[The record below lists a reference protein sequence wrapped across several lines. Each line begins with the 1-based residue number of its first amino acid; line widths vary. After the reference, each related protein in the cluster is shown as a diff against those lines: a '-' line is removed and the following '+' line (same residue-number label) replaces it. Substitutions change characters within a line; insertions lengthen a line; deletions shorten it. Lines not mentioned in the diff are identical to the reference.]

1 MQLIRILNY
10 FINQETVTYTM
21 GIISISLDDESVEAL
36 DTVASALGLKSRSEA
51 VRLAIR
57 SAVAELKE
65 NDDFEGTVEG
75 VMIIVH
81 EHHCNQWV
89 NIIQHRYNEAIK
101 TQLHSHLR
109 NGKCL
114 ELMIISGDG
123 QSIKD
128 MMREILSTGEA
139 RYLKFVR
146 S

>member
-1 MQLIRILNY
+1 
-10 FINQETVTYTM
+10 M

-36 DTVASALGLKSRSEA
+36 DTVTSALGLKSRSEA

>member
-1 MQLIRILNY
+1 
-10 FINQETVTYTM
+10 M
-21 GIISISLDDESVEAL
+21 GIVSVSLDDESMESL
-36 DTVASALGLKSRSEA
+36 DAIASTFGLKGRSEA

-57 SAVAELKE
+57 TTVAELKDE
-65 NDDFEGTVEG
+65 EEFNGPVEG

-89 NIIQHRYNEAIK
+89 NLIQHRYNEAIK
-101 TQLHSHLR
+101 TQMHSHLK

-123 QSIKD
+123 ASIKD
-128 MMREILSTGEA
+128 MMHEIQSTGEA
-139 RYLKFVR
+139 KYLKFVR

>member
-1 MQLIRILNY
+1 
-10 FINQETVTYTM
+10 M
-21 GIISISLDDESVEAL
+21 GIVSVSLDDESMESL
-36 DTVASALGLKSRSEA
+36 DAIASAFGLKGRSEA

-57 SAVAELKE
+57 TTVAELKDE
-65 NDDFEGTVEG
+65 EEFNGPVEG

-89 NIIQHRYNEAIK
+89 NLIQHKYNEAIK
-101 TQLHSHLR
+101 TQMHSHLK

-123 QSIKD
+123 ASIKN
-128 MMREILSTGEA
+128 MMREIQSTGEA
-139 RYLKFVR
+139 KYLKFVK

>member
-1 MQLIRILNY
+1 
-10 FINQETVTYTM
+10 M
-21 GIISISLDDESVEAL
+21 GIVSVSLDDESMESL
-36 DTVASALGLKSRSEA
+36 DAIASAFGLKGRSEA

-57 SAVAELKE
+57 TTVAELKDD
-65 NDDFEGTVEG
+65 DDFNGPVEG

-89 NIIQHRYNEAIK
+89 NLIQHKYNEAIK
-101 TQLHSHLR
+101 TQMHSHLK

-123 QSIKD
+123 ASIKD
-128 MMREILSTGEA
+128 MMREIQSTGEA
-139 RYLKFVR
+139 KYLKFVK

>member
-1 MQLIRILNY
+1 
-10 FINQETVTYTM
+10 M
-21 GIISISLDDESVEAL
+21 GIVSISLDNESIESL
-36 DTVASALGLKSRSEA
+36 DMITSTLGLKGRSEA

-89 NIIQHRYNEAIK
+89 NIIQHRYNDAIK
-101 TQLHSHLR
+101 TQMHSHLN

-114 ELMIISGDG
+114 ELMIISGEGD
-123 QSIKD
+123 SIKN
-128 MMREILSTGEA
+128 MMREIQSTGEA

>member
-1 MQLIRILNY
+1 
-10 FINQETVTYTM
+10 M
-21 GIISISLDDESVEAL
+21 GIVSVSLDDESMESL
-36 DTVASALGLKSRSEA
+36 DTIVSAFGLKGRSEA

-57 SAVAELKE
+57 MAVAELKDD
-65 NDDFEGTVEG
+65 DDFNGPVEG

-89 NIIQHRYNEAIK
+89 NLIQHRYNEAIK
-101 TQLHSHLR
+101 TQMHSHLK

-123 QSIKD
+123 KSIKD
-128 MMREILSTGEA
+128 MMHEIQSTGEA
-139 RYLKFVR
+139 KYLKFVK

>member
-1 MQLIRILNY
+1 MSI
-10 FINQETVTYTM
+10 V
-21 GIISISLDDESVEAL
+21 SISLDDESIEAL
-36 DTVASALGLKSRSEA
+36 DTISETLGLKSRSEA
-51 VRLAIR
+51 VRMSIR
-57 SAVAELKE
+57 SAVAELRE

-89 NIIQHRYNEAIK
+89 NIIQHRYNDAIK
-101 TQLHSHLR
+101 TQLHSHLK

-123 QSIKD
+123 RSIKD
-128 MMREILSTGEA
+128 MIREIHSTGEA
-139 RYLKFVR
+139 KYLKFVR

>member
-1 MQLIRILNY
+1 
-10 FINQETVTYTM
+10 M
-21 GIISISLDDESVEAL
+21 GIVSVSLDDESMESL
-36 DTVASALGLKSRSEA
+36 DTIVSAFGLKGRSEA

-57 SAVAELKE
+57 MAVAELKDD
-65 NDDFEGTVEG
+65 DDFNGPVEG

-89 NIIQHRYNEAIK
+89 NLIQHRYNEAIK
-101 TQLHSHLR
+101 TQMHSHLK

-123 QSIKD
+123 KSIKD
-128 MMREILSTGEA
+128 MMHEIQSTGEA
-139 RYLKFVR
+139 KYLKFVR

>member
-1 MQLIRILNY
+1 MS
-10 FINQETVTYTM
+10 
-21 GIISISLDDESVEAL
+21 IISISLDEESIKAL
-36 DTVASALGLKSRSEA
+36 DSITESLNLKSRSEA
-51 VRLAIR
+51 VRMSIR
-57 SAVAELKE
+57 AAEAELKE
-65 NDDFEGTVEG
+65 SDDFKGIVEG

-89 NIIQHRYNEAIK
+89 NIIQHRYNELIK
-101 TQLHSHLR
+101 TQLHSHLK

-123 QSIKD
+123 GLVGS
-128 MMREILSTGEA
+128 MMREIHSTGEA

>member
-1 MQLIRILNY
+1 MS
-10 FINQETVTYTM
+10 
-21 GIISISLDDESVEAL
+21 IISISLDDESVEAL

>member
-1 MQLIRILNY
+1 MS
-10 FINQETVTYTM
+10 
-21 GIISISLDDESVEAL
+21 IISISLDDESVEAL
-36 DTVASALGLKSRSEA
+36 DTVTSALGLKSRSEA

>member
-1 MQLIRILNY
+1 
-10 FINQETVTYTM
+10 M
-21 GIISISLDDESVEAL
+21 GIVSVSLDDESMESL
-36 DTVASALGLKSRSEA
+36 DAIVSAFGLKGRSEA

-57 SAVAELKE
+57 MAVAELKDD
-65 NDDFEGTVEG
+65 DDFNGPVEG

-89 NIIQHRYNEAIK
+89 NLIQHRYNEAIK
-101 TQLHSHLR
+101 TQMHSHLK

-123 QSIKD
+123 KSIKD
-128 MMREILSTGEA
+128 MMHEIQSTGEA
-139 RYLKFVR
+139 KYLKFVK